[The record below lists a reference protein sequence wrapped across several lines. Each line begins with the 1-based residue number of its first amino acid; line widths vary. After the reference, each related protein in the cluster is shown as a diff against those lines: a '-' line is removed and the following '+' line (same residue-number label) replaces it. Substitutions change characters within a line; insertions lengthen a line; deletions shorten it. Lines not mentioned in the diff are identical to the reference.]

1 MTRGSAVKSFM
12 YSAVAWFLI
21 AVEGLGCPL
30 CEALS
35 GTLSD
40 DLRGASYAAIAKV
53 RYSTWDPTSQLYRTT
68 FQESGRLQVGGKP
81 LPPRNQAV
89 DILLLDTL
97 KRDQVCL
104 LLGYSTL
111 CEREADRE
119 DHPPP
124 AKQQQS
130 EEVAWSIP
138 QPLTEELKNYLL
150 QMPSESEQLSRLIYF
165 YDHLLSVDP
174 VVRDDAY
181 NECARTSLETI
192 RSQPFRHHVDLED
205 ISNRIANPDLSHK
218 SKCFYWMLIAEF
230 GGRDQLQL
238 FDRIAIPEI
247 EKQLQRSN
255 PLLIDQPIWIAAS
268 IAAYCSVAARCGEGQ
283 TGLTRIEELILGN
296 PNASPSIIYAAI
308 SAMRVVADD
317 LKSVPV
323 DRIAKSMEQVLRN
336 PQSADL
342 VIADLAR
349 WEHWDCLPT
358 LITLFDDVT
367 EHSSLVRVP
376 IINFLRVCPLP
387 EASQFLLR
395 AKEADPQ
402 AYRRAF
408 SILPSISKRESTR
421 NLSGVSES
429 E

>member
-1 MTRGSAVKSFM
+1 MTRDSARKSVVYF
-12 YSAVAWFLI
+12 ALVWFLI
-21 AVEGLGCPL
+21 AAEGLGCPL

-53 RYSTWDPTSQLYRTT
+53 RHSKWDPMCQLYRTT
-68 FQESGRLQVGGKP
+68 FQESGRLQVGGKT
-81 LPPRNQAV
+81 LPPLDQAI

-111 CEREADRE
+111 CEREGDRQ
-119 DHPPP
+119 DHLPLP
-124 AKQQQS
+124 KQQQS
-130 EEVAWSIP
+130 EQVAWSIP

-150 QMPSESEQLSRLIYF
+150 QIPSDSEEQSRLIYF
-165 YDHLLSVDP
+165 YDHLLSTDP
-174 VVRDDAY
+174 IVRDDAY
-181 NECARTSLETI
+181 SECARTSLETI
-192 RSQPFRHHVDLED
+192 RSRAFRHHVDIED
-205 ISNRIANPDLSHK
+205 VSNCIANPHLSNK

-230 GGRDQLQL
+230 GGPDQLQL
-238 FDRIAIPEI
+238 FDWIAIPEI

-255 PLLIDQPIWIAAS
+255 PLLVDQPIWIAAS
-268 IAAYCSVAARCGEGQ
+268 IAAYCSMAARCGEGQ
-283 TGLTRIEELILGN
+283 MGLTRIEELILGN

-317 LKSVPV
+317 LKSIPA
-323 DRIAKSMEQVLRN
+323 DRIAKSMERVLRN

-358 LITLFDDVT
+358 LITLFNDMT

-387 EASQFLLR
+387 EASRFLLL

-402 AYRRAF
+402 AYRRAI
-408 SILPSISKRESTR
+408 SILPSISKQESTK
-421 NLSGVSES
+421 NLSDSS
-429 E
+429 K